1 MDSIKDIIPQVV
13 GKMVRSRNQQAGEQG
28 ALEQIWQD
36 ILEKQ
41 QLRHTRLGGQRDGNL
56 LVFVDSPARAY
67 HLRMGKAKTLKQ
79 IREKMP
85 EIKDITFKVSEQ
97 K

>member
-1 MDSIKDIIPQVV
+1 MDSIKDIIPRVV
-13 GKMVRSRNQQAGEQG
+13 EKMVRSRNRQAGGPG
-28 ALEQIWQD
+28 ALEQVWQD

-41 QLRHTRLGGQRDGNL
+41 ELRHTMLGGQRDGNL

-67 HLRMGKAKTLKQ
+67 HLRMGKARILKQ
-79 IREKMP
+79 LQEKIP
-85 EIKDITFKVSEQ
+85 EIKDIIFKVSEH

>member
-1 MDSIKDIIPQVV
+1 MDSIKDIIPRVV
-13 GKMVRSRNQQAGEQG
+13 EKMIRSKNQQAGEQE

-41 QLRHTRLGGQRDGNL
+41 ELKHVKLGGQRDGNL

-67 HLRMGKAKTLKQ
+67 HLRMGKAKILKR
-79 IREKMP
+79 IREKIP
-85 EIKDITFKVSEQ
+85 QIKDITFKVSEQ

>member
-1 MDSIKDIIPQVV
+1 MDSIKDIIPRVV
-13 GKMVRSRNQQAGEQG
+13 EKMVRSRSQQAGEQG

-41 QLRHTRLGGQRDGNL
+41 ELRHTRLGGQRDGNL
-56 LVFVDSPARAY
+56 LIFVDSPARAY
-67 HLRMGKAKTLKQ
+67 HLRMGKAKILKQ
-79 IREKMP
+79 IREKIP
-85 EIKDITFKVSEQ
+85 EIKDITFKVSGQ

>member
-1 MDSIKDIIPQVV
+1 
-13 GKMVRSRNQQAGEQG
+13 MVRSRSQQAGERG

-41 QLRHTRLGGQRDGNL
+41 QLGHARLGGQRDGNL

-67 HLRMGKAKTLKQ
+67 HLRMSKAKILKQ
-79 IREKMP
+79 IREKIP
-85 EIKDITFKVSEQ
+85 TIKDITFKVSEQ

>member
-1 MDSIKDIIPQVV
+1 
-13 GKMVRSRNQQAGEQG
+13 MVRSRNQQAGEQG
-28 ALEQIWQD
+28 ALDQIWQD

-56 LVFVDSPARAY
+56 LVFVDSPVRAY
-67 HLRMGKAKTLKQ
+67 HLRMGKAKILKQ
-79 IREKMP
+79 IREKIP
-85 EIKDITFKVSEQ
+85 GIKDITFKVSEQ

>member
-1 MDSIKDIIPQVV
+1 MDSIKDIIPRVV

-36 ILEKQ
+36 ISEKQ
-41 QLRHTRLGGQRDGNL
+41 QLRHTSLGGQRDGNL

-67 HLRMGKAKTLKQ
+67 HLRMGKAKILKQ
-79 IREKMP
+79 IREKIP
-85 EIKDITFKVSEQ
+85 GIKDITFKVSEQ

>member
-13 GKMVRSRNQQAGEQG
+13 GKMVRSRNQQAGERG
-28 ALEQIWQD
+28 SLEQIWQD

-41 QLRHTRLGGQRDGNL
+41 ELRHARLGGQRDGNL

-67 HLRMGKAKTLKQ
+67 HLRMGKAKILKQ
-79 IREKMP
+79 IREKIP
-85 EIKDITFKVSEQ
+85 EIKDITFKVSDQ